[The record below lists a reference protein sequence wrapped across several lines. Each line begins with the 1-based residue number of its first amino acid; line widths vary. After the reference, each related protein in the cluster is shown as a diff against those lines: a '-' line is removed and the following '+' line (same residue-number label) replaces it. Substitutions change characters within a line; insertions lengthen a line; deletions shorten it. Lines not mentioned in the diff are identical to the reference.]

1 MGDLTPEDIVRLKL
15 LADALDK
22 IDDLVFVRQKA
33 GVEDLLFGLG
43 ATSQVREGENVT
55 VNKINAGTI
64 PFTDTKT
71 VEEALT
77 EIYLILVLNS
87 LNVNSGGTQ

>member
-1 MGDLTPEDIVRLKL
+1 MNDLTPEQIVKLKL
-15 LADALDK
+15 LLDALDK

-33 GVEDLLFGLG
+33 GVEDLIFGLG

-55 VNKINAGTI
+55 VNKINSGSL
-64 PFTDTKT
+64 PYTDTKT

-77 EIYLILVLNS
+77 DIYLILLMNS
-87 LNVNSGGTQ
+87 LNVNSGGN